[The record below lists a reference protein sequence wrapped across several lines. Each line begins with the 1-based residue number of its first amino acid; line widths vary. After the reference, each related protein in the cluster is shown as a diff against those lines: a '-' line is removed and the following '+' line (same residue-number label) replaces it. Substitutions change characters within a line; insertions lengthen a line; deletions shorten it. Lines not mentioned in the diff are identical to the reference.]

1 MYGIRTYWY
10 VITFLLYS
18 LIPLRK
24 LKKLRGDGNMAEARA
39 LQKKICE
46 GFGQKCF
53 EVTGSKVKVYGQENV
68 PKDRACVFVS
78 NHQGIF
84 DIHAMLGY
92 TGVPIGLISKTE
104 NKKIP
109 IVGAWMV
116 ALDCVFLERGN
127 PRSSLLQIAK
137 AVELVKNGLSM
148 VIFPEGTR
156 AKCDNLGE
164 FKQGSLKLA
173 TRSKA
178 PIVPVTINGTY
189 KIFEAHNKKI
199 HPAEVTITFGTPI
212 ETADLS
218 KEEEAGLLDQVVHVI
233 QKNLDK
239 RKSEYISE

>member
-1 MYGIRTYWY
+1 MYGIRTYIY
-10 VITFLLYS
+10 VISFLLYS
-18 LIPLRK
+18 LFPLRK
-24 LKKLRGDGNMAEARA
+24 LKRLRAEGKMPEARA
-39 LQKKICE
+39 WQKHICE
-46 GFGQKCF
+46 DFGRKCF
-53 EVTGSKVKVYGQENV
+53 EVTGSHVKVYGQENV

-92 TGVPIGLISKTE
+92 TGVPIGLVSKME

-127 PRSSLLQIAK
+127 PRSSILQIAK
-137 AVELVKNGLSM
+137 AVELVKSGLSM

-189 KIFEAHNKKI
+189 KIFEEHNKKI
-199 HPAEVTITFGTPI
+199 HPAEVTVTFGAPI
-212 ETADLS
+212 ETEGLT
-218 KEEEAGLLDQVVHVI
+218 KEDEAGLLDQVVSVI

-239 RKSEYISE
+239 RKSEY